1 MLINT
6 ILNVNN
12 HMSNKLYKVFT
23 HGDLDGAVS
32 LLCLLWAKPT
42 DTVEYE
48 ELYNNTIEERLIS
61 YNEKTLNKPTTVVM
75 DFSLR
80 ESFLNLDFPEFV
92 FVDHHKSSEQYL
104 NKFKNA
110 KIVFKNTTSNT
121 ALMYNTFL
129 KNTNSLTKE
138 QKYLIALANDFDC
151 YELKLPHSYDLN
163 VLFWSEYR
171 GKFYK
176 FINDFKLGFG
186 GFSQTQ
192 KNLIH
197 SEKTLACS
205 QADKLQKFTGTL
217 NIKNTSYSTVA
228 VIGERFNTLVN
239 DCIIHKYNP
248 DLFFYINTKTEKVN
262 MRKKPSIQNFD
273 IGLFAEEVCEGGG
286 NLNSG
291 GGKLTPLL
299 MEFMKNLKPE

>member
-1 MLINT
+1 
-6 ILNVNN
+6 
-12 HMSNKLYKVFT
+12 MSNKLYKVFT

-32 LLCLLWAKPT
+32 LLCLLWAKPN

-48 ELYNNTIEERLIS
+48 ELYNNTIEERLLS
-61 YNEKTLNKPTTVVM
+61 YNEKTLNKPTTVIM

-80 ESFLNLDFPEFV
+80 ESFLNLDFSEFV
-92 FVDHHKSSEQYL
+92 FVDHHKSSEQFL

-129 KNTNSLTKE
+129 KNSNSLTKE

-151 YELKLPHSYDLN
+151 YELKLSHSYDLN

-171 GKFYK
+171 GKFHK
-176 FINDFKLGFG
+176 FINDFKSGFK
-186 GFSQTQ
+186 GFSETQ
-192 KNLIH
+192 KKLIQ

-205 QADKLQKFTGTL
+205 YADKLQKFTGTINL
-217 NIKNTSYSTVA
+217 KNIQYNTVA
-228 VIGERFNTLVN
+228 VVGERFNALVN
-239 DCIIHKYNP
+239 DCIIRKYNP

-262 MRKKPSIQNFD
+262 MRKKTSIENFD
-273 IGLFAEEVCEGGG
+273 IGLFAEEICEGGG

-291 GGKLTPLL
+291 GGKLTPLF
-299 MEFMKNLKPE
+299 MELMKNLKPE